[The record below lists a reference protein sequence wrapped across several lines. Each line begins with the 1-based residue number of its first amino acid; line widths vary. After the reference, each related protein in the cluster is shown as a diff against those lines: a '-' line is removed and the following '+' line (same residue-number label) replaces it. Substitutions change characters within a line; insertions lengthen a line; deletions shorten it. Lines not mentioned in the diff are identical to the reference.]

1 MANTVLTPSIIAAES
16 LLLLENNLVMANQVY
31 RDYEGDFM
39 KNYNGYKPGD
49 TISIRRPTDFVVRS
63 GAVAAIQDVVE
74 GSITIVVNQQQGVDF
89 KFSSADL
96 TLRVEDFSER
106 FLQPAMIQLANKID
120 LDVMALYKQVF
131 NWVGTPG
138 QNVDSFADFAKAPE
152 RLDNN
157 SAPEDKRSAV
167 LSVTD
172 YWAMAG
178 SQTALFPVR
187 ISEEAYRR
195 GSVGEVGGVDTYQ
208 SQNVLT
214 HVVGTKAGSGVAAAG
229 QDVLYDNVKNSV
241 PYGQTLNTTG
251 WTASSAILK
260 AGDILTIG
268 TLGTN
273 GLQAVNSV
281 TKATLPYLKQFVVT
295 ADVSADGS
303 GNAAISISPPII
315 SATTGNSAAQR
326 TVHAAM
332 SGSSAITVLG
342 TASTGYLQNLV
353 FHKNAFALAVVPM
366 ERPAGAV
373 DVARK
378 SYRGLSCRVVPY
390 YDGTNDV
397 SNYRL
402 DVLYGV
408 RTLDGR
414 LATRLSGT

>member
-1 MANTVLTPSIIAAES
+1 
-16 LLLLENNLVMANQVY
+16 
-31 RDYEGDFM
+31 
-39 KNYNGYKPGD
+39 
-49 TISIRRPTDFVVRS
+49 
-63 GAVAAIQDVVE
+63 
-74 GSITIVVNQQQGVDF
+74 VDF
-89 KFSSADL
+89 QFTSKDL
-96 TLRVEDFSER
+96 TLKVEDMSER
-106 FLQPAMIQLANKID
+106 FLKPAMVQLANDID
-120 LDVMALYKQVF
+120 LNCMLLYRQVY

-138 QNVDSFADFAKAPE
+138 QVVNSFADFALAPE

-157 SAPEDKRSAV
+157 SCPEDKRSAV
-167 LSVTD
+167 LAVAD
-172 YWAMAG
+172 YWQMAG
-178 SQTALFPVR
+178 SQTPLFPTS

-195 GSVGEVGGVDTYQ
+195 GNVGNVGGVETFQ
-208 SQNVLT
+208 SQNIPT
-214 HVVGTKAGSGVAAAG
+214 HIVGTKAGSGVAAAG
-229 QDVLYDNVKNSV
+229 QDSLYDNVKNST

-260 AGDILTIG
+260 AGDIITIG

-295 ADVSADGS
+295 ADVSSDGA
-303 GNAAISISPPII
+303 GAAVISISPPII

-326 TVHAAM
+326 TVHQAM

-353 FHKNAFALAVVPM
+353 FHRNAFALAVVPM

-378 SYRGLSCRVVPY
+378 SYKGLSVRVIPY
-390 YDGTNDV
+390 YDGVNDI

-414 LATRLSGT
+414 LATRLSGSP